1 MRPSPLVTRKF
12 CKFGYSRP
20 LWVWVIVELVVLWSL
35 IGLPHMGHVNSKF
48 VLECPSYLLPNYF
61 NGGRWKSTEPLVH
74 MCVCAGVSLCC
85 SLAHGFGLC
94 GVLMSAL
101 GTPYYTLGLSG
112 LLGAEKGL
120 YLCVGGI
127 IPRP

>member
-1 MRPSPLVTRKF
+1 ML
-12 CKFGYSRP
+12 
-20 LWVWVIVELVVLWSL
+20 
-35 IGLPHMGHVNSKF
+35 
-48 VLECPSYLLPNYF
+48 
-61 NGGRWKSTEPLVH
+61 
-74 MCVCAGVSLCC
+74 
-85 SLAHGFGLC
+85 
-94 GVLMSAL
+94 AL